1 MARKKTK
8 NNRIKTKKKG
18 GTRRRVKS
26 ASLKRSKKSKSKR
39 NKSEGSKPKYRL
51 GPYAPLP
58 RRGETRAQFNR
69 RRRRHRTNRNL
80 GRQLASQLPRRG
92 ETRAQFNRRIRRRR
106 TNRNLGRMLADRTAV
121 SPPSSPPGP

>member
-1 MARKKTK
+1 MPRKTK
-8 NNRIKTKKKG
+8 NNRIKTKKKRG

-69 RRRRHRTNRNL
+69 RRRRHRTNINL
-80 GRQLASQLPRRG
+80 GRMLADKKG
-92 ETRAQFNRRIRRRR
+92 ETWAQFNRRIRRRR

>member
-1 MARKKTK
+1 MARRKSKNNKIKTK
-8 NNRIKTKKKG
+8 KKKG

-26 ASLKRSKKSKSKR
+26 ASLKRSKKNKSKR

-69 RRRRHRTNRNL
+69 RRRR
-80 GRQLASQLPRRG
+80 
-92 ETRAQFNRRIRRRR
+92 RR
-106 TNRNLGRMLADRTAV
+106 TARNVGRMLEVTRARAV
-121 SPPSSPPGP
+121 SPPSSPPPRGN